1 MLGLSEFR
9 YWRRLMLCRPPMSCL
24 RCPIQ
29 RVFAAIALL
38 SFGAGLS
45 AQEQTLRV
53 LCYNIHHGE
62 GVDGKVDLIRQS
74 EVINSCS
81 PDLVALQ
88 EVDDKTE
95 RTGRIDQTARLAEL
109 TGLNGR
115 FVHQLDFEG
124 GRYGQAILSKFPISE
139 VTLHW
144 LPGMPDRE
152 RRIAGAVVVQV
163 NDLKLTFV
171 TTHLHHNNESFRQQ
185 QSSQLNQ
192 VFAKHA
198 ETLGLPMILAGDL
211 NATPDSQPLRTLREE
226 WQSATEGQA
235 DMLTF
240 PAVKP
245 ERQLDYILTSPQ
257 GRIAVR
263 SVKVINEH
271 VASDHCP
278 LFAEMTI
285 Q

>member
-1 MLGLSEFR
+1 
-9 YWRRLMLCRPPMSCL
+9 MLCRPPMSCL

-29 RVFAAIALL
+29 RVFAAIAMLA
-38 SFGAGLS
+38 FGAELF
-45 AQEQTLRV
+45 AQEQTLKV

-62 GVDGKVDLIRQS
+62 GVDGKVDLIRQA
-74 EVINSCS
+74 EVIKSCS

-95 RTGRIDQTARLAEL
+95 RTGRIDQTAILAEL

-185 QSSQLNQ
+185 QSLQLNQ

-198 ETLGLPMILAGDL
+198 ETLGLPMILAGAGIAGGRVLDIGGK
-211 NATPDSQPLRTLREE
+211 SQADIFHTLALKMRAD
-226 WQSATEGQA
+226 QSAN
-235 DMLTF
+235 
-240 PAVKP
+240 
-245 ERQLDYILTSPQ
+245 S
-257 GRIAVR
+257 IAYRNWGGTV
-263 SVKVINEH
+263 
-271 VASDHCP
+271 VAG
-278 LFAEMTI
+278 L
-285 Q
+285 